1 MATSEGRKTV
11 NIEYDDGTVV
21 QKVFDEHEVADLTD
35 AAMYGCGWFRYHE
48 GDDVVM
54 LNMSHVLCVRVMP
67 RE

>member
-1 MATSEGRKTV
+1 MTTSEGRKTV
-11 NIEYDDGTVV
+11 NIEFGDGTVV
-21 QKVFDEHEVADLTD
+21 QKVFDEQEVADLTS

-67 RE
+67 RD